1 MPIIRFRTHRR
12 EAPNLV
18 QTTVV
23 GNYPRVGDTFEEQS
37 LRRAI
42 ARFDKGE
49 VGTDDLRGAV
59 RDVVK
64 AVLKGQNDAGIDVVT
79 DGHISWYDSPS
90 HIARRLASVEING
103 LARYFDTNTYYRQPA
118 VQGAV
123 AWKEPILLDEWKFAQ
138 TNSKAA
144 VKAVLTVPVTLA

>member
-1 MPIIRFRTHRR
+1 MRFRTHRR

-18 QTTVV
+18 RTTVV

-49 VGTDDLRGAV
+49 IGADDLRGAE

-64 AVLKGQNDAGIDVVT
+64 AVLKEQNDARGEGVT
-79 DGHISWYDSPS
+79 DGQISWYDSQSP
-90 HIARRLASVEING
+90 IAPRLASLEIN
-103 LARYFDTNTYYRQPA
+103 RPA
-118 VQGAV
+118 
-123 AWKEPILLDEWKFAQ
+123 
-138 TNSKAA
+138 
-144 VKAVLTVPVTLA
+144 

>member
-1 MPIIRFRTHRR
+1 MMRFRSDRR

-18 QTTVV
+18 RTTVV

-49 VGTDDLRGAV
+49 IGTDDLRGAK

-64 AVLKGQNDAGIDVVT
+64 AVLKEQNDARIDVVT
-79 DGHISWYDSPS
+79 DGQISWYDSQS
-90 HIARRLASVEING
+90 HIARRLPSVAIN
-103 LARYFDTNTYYRQPA
+103 RPSRHFDTNTYHRQP
-118 VQGAV
+118 
-123 AWKEPILLDEWKFAQ
+123 
-138 TNSKAA
+138 
-144 VKAVLTVPVTLA
+144 

>member
-49 VGTDDLRGAV
+49 SGTDDLRGAE

-64 AVLKGQNDAGIDVVT
+64 AVQKEQNDARIDVVT
-79 DGHISWYDSPS
+79 DGQISWYDSQS
-90 HIARRLASVEING
+90 HIARLIASVEVNG
-103 LARYFDTNTYYRQPA
+103 LAR
-118 VQGAV
+118 
-123 AWKEPILLDEWKFAQ
+123 
-138 TNSKAA
+138 
-144 VKAVLTVPVTLA
+144 